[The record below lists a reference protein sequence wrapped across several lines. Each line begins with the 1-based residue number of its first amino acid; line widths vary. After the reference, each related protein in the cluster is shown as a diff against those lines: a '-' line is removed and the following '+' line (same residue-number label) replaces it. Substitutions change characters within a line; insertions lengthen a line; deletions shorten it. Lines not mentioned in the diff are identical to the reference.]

1 MEIKN
6 RAFSELAE
14 FPADRKEEVK
24 KMLAKA
30 REGFDR
36 KIVVLDDDPTG
47 VQTVHGVYV
56 YTDWREE
63 TISGAFIEETDMFYI
78 LTNSR
83 SFSIEET
90 KQAHE
95 ELASVIGRAS
105 RKAKKSFLLIS
116 RGDSTLRG
124 HFPLETQ
131 TLKNTLFRE
140 QGIRYDGEII
150 CPFFPEGG
158 RYTIENIHYVKEG
171 DVLIPAGQTEFAKDK
186 TFGYQNSD
194 LCRYVEEKTEGRF
207 PASGCIT
214 ISLESIRSLD
224 TEGIK
229 KELLKARDFQK
240 IIVNAISYEDL
251 EVFAC
256 GLLEAIKEGREYLF
270 RTAAALPK
278 ILGRIPDKGLLKRED
293 IRRAAEKNGGLVVVG
308 SHVKKTTSQL
318 NALLESRIL
327 KEKGITALEFDVN
340 SCFSEDAMQAEMDR
354 VRTQAEQAMEQGNTA
369 VIYTSR
375 MLLDTE
381 TKDKDA
387 ILKASVRI
395 SDALSGM
402 VNQLNSRPGF
412 LIAKGGI
419 TSSDVG
425 TKGLQVKKALV
436 PGQVKKGIPV
446 WLTGKE
452 SKFPDMAYVIFP
464 GNVGETGTLKEI
476 VEELA

>member
-14 FPADRKEEVK
+14 FPTDQKEKVK

-63 TISGAFIEETDMFYI
+63 TISGAFLEETDMFYI

-83 SFSIEET
+83 SFSSEET

-131 TLKNTLFRE
+131 TLKNILFRE
-140 QGIRYDGEII
+140 QGICYDGEII

-171 DVLIPAGQTEFAKDK
+171 DLLIPAGQTEFAKDK

-194 LCRYVEEKTEGRF
+194 LCRYVEEKTGGRF

-224 TEGIK
+224 TEGIDRK
-229 KELLKARDFQK
+229 
-240 IIVNAISYEDL
+240 S
-251 EVFAC
+251 
-256 GLLEAIKEGREYLF
+256 
-270 RTAAALPK
+270 
-278 ILGRIPDKGLLKRED
+278 
-293 IRRAAEKNGGLVVVG
+293 VV
-308 SHVKKTTSQL
+308 
-318 NALLESRIL
+318 
-327 KEKGITALEFDVN
+327 
-340 SCFSEDAMQAEMDR
+340 
-354 VRTQAEQAMEQGNTA
+354 
-369 VIYTSR
+369 
-375 MLLDTE
+375 
-381 TKDKDA
+381 
-387 ILKASVRI
+387 
-395 SDALSGM
+395 
-402 VNQLNSRPGF
+402 
-412 LIAKGGI
+412 
-419 TSSDVG
+419 
-425 TKGLQVKKALV
+425 
-436 PGQVKKGIPV
+436 
-446 WLTGKE
+446 
-452 SKFPDMAYVIFP
+452 
-464 GNVGETGTLKEI
+464 
-476 VEELA
+476 